1 MNLPSKTA
9 TSLTYYTGFLSVL
22 FAAFLWGTAG
32 TAASF
37 AKGISP
43 IVIASLS
50 VSFGGLIHACLSLKA
65 IQKNYLK
72 LFNYKLKIF
81 IAVLASIL
89 CPFAFYSS
97 VSLAGVSIG
106 TVISIGCAP
115 LFSVLLEWLFDK
127 RKLSFKWLTSFVL
140 GFTGILFLCF
150 SNEHSPQ
157 NQIISSEHLLGIFF
171 GLLSSLSYATYSW
184 IMKSLIH
191 EGVDSR
197 AAMGVIFGISAVIL
211 FPTLFITATH
221 LFDYP
226 TNLWVALYIPIVP
239 MFLGYLFFSFGL
251 KRIPASQAMT
261 LALVEIPVATLLAVL
276 LVGESLTLNS
286 YFGLILI
293 FLCVIVLT
301 KK

>member
-1 MNLPSKTA
+1 MSTPTEAKF
-9 TSLTYYTGFLSVL
+9 SLNYYTGFLSVL

-43 IVIASLS
+43 LVIATIS
-50 VSFGGLIHACLSLKA
+50 VGVGGLIHTFLSLKA
-65 IQKNYLK
+65 IKKNYQK
-72 LFNYKLKIF
+72 LLNYKSQVF
-81 IAVLASIL
+81 IAVIVSIL

-115 LFSVLLEWLFDK
+115 LFSVLLEWILDK
-127 RKLSFKWLTSFVL
+127 RKLSLKWLISFIL
-140 GFTGILFLCF
+140 GF
-150 SNEHSPQ
+150 
-157 NQIISSEHLLGIFF
+157 LGIILLSYAGDHAQHQIVQSDRILGVFF

-184 IMKSLIH
+184 IMRNLIRQ
-191 EGVDSR
+191 EVDSR
-197 AAMGVIFGISAVIL
+197 AAMGVIFGISAVL
-211 FPTLFITATH
+211 LLPTLLITATH
-221 LFDYP
+221 LFNYP
-226 TNLWVALYIPIVP
+226 NNIWVALYIPIVP

-261 LALVEIPVATLLAVL
+261 LALVEIPVAALLAVVV
-276 LVGESLTLNS
+276 VGESLTMHS
-286 YFGLILI
+286 YLGLILI

>member
-1 MNLPSKTA
+1 MSTPTEAKF
-9 TSLTYYTGFLSVL
+9 SLNYYTGFLSVL

-43 IVIASLS
+43 LVIATIS
-50 VSFGGLIHACLSLKA
+50 VGFGGLIHTFLSLKT
-65 IQKNYLK
+65 IKKNYQK
-72 LFNYKLKIF
+72 LFNYKSQVF
-81 IAVLASIL
+81 IAVIVSIL

-115 LFSVLLEWLFDK
+115 LFSVLLEWILDK
-127 RKLSFKWLTSFVL
+127 RKLSLKWLISFIIGFL
-140 GFTGILFLCF
+140 GVILL
-150 SNEHSPQ
+150 SYAGDHAQHQVVQSDR
-157 NQIISSEHLLGIFF
+157 ILGVFF
-171 GLLSSLSYATYSW
+171 GLISSLSYATYSW
-184 IMKSLIH
+184 IMRNLIRQ
-191 EGVDSR
+191 EVDSR
-197 AAMGVIFGISAVIL
+197 AAMGVIFGISAVL
-211 FPTLFITATH
+211 LLPTLLITATH
-221 LFDYP
+221 LFNYP
-226 TNLWVALYIPIVP
+226 NNIWVALYIPIVP

-261 LALVEIPVATLLAVL
+261 LALVEIPVAALLAVVV
-276 LVGESLTLNS
+276 VGESLTMNS
-286 YFGLILI
+286 YLGLVLI

>member
-1 MNLPSKTA
+1 MNVPTETKF
-9 TSLTYYTGFLSVL
+9 SLTYYTGFLSVL

-43 IVIASLS
+43 VVIATIS
-50 VSFGGLIHACLSLKA
+50 VGFGGLIHTFLSLKA
-65 IQKNYLK
+65 IKKDYRK
-72 LFNYKLKIF
+72 LFDYKTKVF
-81 IAVLASIL
+81 IAVIVSIL

-115 LFSVLLEWLFDK
+115 LFSVMLEWLLDK
-127 RKLSFKWLTSFVL
+127 RKLSLKWLISFIL
-140 GFTGILFLCF
+140 GFLGVVLLSYSGQHSHHQGI
-150 SNEHSPQ
+150 Q
-157 NQIISSEHLLGIFF
+157 SERLLGVFF

-184 IMKSLIH
+184 IMKNLIH

-197 AAMGVIFGISAVIL
+197 AAMGVIFGISAVL
-211 FPTLFITATH
+211 LLPTLFITATH

-276 LVGESLTLNS
+276 LVGESLTLSS
-286 YFGLILI
+286 YLGLILI

>member
-1 MNLPSKTA
+1 MNMPAKTA
-9 TSLTYYTGFLSVL
+9 FSLNYYIGFLSIL

-37 AKGISP
+37 AKGINP

-50 VSFGGLIHACLSLKA
+50 VCFGGLIHACLSFKA
-65 IQKNYLK
+65 IKKNYLK
-72 LFNYKLKIF
+72 LFNHKIKIC
-81 IAVLASIL
+81 IAVIVSIL

-115 LFSVLLEWLFDK
+115 LFSVLLEWFFDK
-127 RKLSFKWLTSFVL
+127 RKLSLQWLISFVL

-150 SNEHSPQ
+150 SSEHNQQ
-157 NQIISSEHLLGIFF
+157 NQGISPEHILGIFF

-197 AAMGVIFGISAVIL
+197 AAMGVIFGISSILL
-211 FPTLFITATH
+211 FPTLFITASH

-226 TNLWVALYIPIVP
+226 TNIWVALYIPIVP
-239 MFLGYLFFSFGL
+239 MFLGYLFFSLGL

-261 LALVEIPVATLLAVL
+261 LALVEIPVAAVLAVY
-276 LVGESLTLNS
+276 LVGESLTFNS
-286 YFGLILI
+286 YLGLILI
-293 FLCVIVLT
+293 SLCVIVLT